1 VPELPEVEIARWR
14 FVEAVAER
22 HVVDAVAEAGPPLV
36 GAPRTLRRVLRGA
49 RFGVAHRR
57 GKQLAIEVHAPDGRA
72 RALALHLGMTGKFER
87 GRAGE
92 AAPRGARVGFALDDG
107 SVLHF
112 VDVRRLGR
120 VALVAGGPD
129 AVFDGLG
136 PDALT
141 IALDPPALA
150 ARFAGARAPVKVAL
164 LDQARVAGVG
174 NIYAIEALWAAGID
188 PRVPAGALDVAAWS
202 RVGQGLD
209 ASMRATLALGA
220 RDPAFRYLSEGG
232 DDVFQ
237 VYGHEAS
244 PCPRCHTGVRR
255 IVQAGRSTYFCPSC
269 QRDPLVTSDPDRAPR
284 RERPARATSSSKPN
298 RRRAA
303 HAR

>member
-1 VPELPEVEIARWR
+1 MPELPEVEIARWR
-14 FVEAVAER
+14 FVEAVTGR
-22 HVVDAVAEAGPPLV
+22 HVVEVRAEPGPPLV
-36 GAPRTLRRVLRGA
+36 GSPRTFARVLRGA
-49 RFGVAHRR
+49 CFGDARRR
-57 GKQLAIEVHAPDGRA
+57 GKQLAVEVHATDGRA

-87 GRAGE
+87 AAAAE

-112 VDVRRLGR
+112 VDLRRLGR

-129 AVFDGLG
+129 AVFEGLG

-150 ARFAGARAPVKVAL
+150 ARFVGTRAPVKVAL

-174 NIYAIEALWAAGID
+174 NIYAAEALWSAGVD
-188 PRVPAGALDVAAWS
+188 PRVPGGALDVAAWA

-209 ASMRATLALGA
+209 ASMRATLVLGA
-220 RDPAFRYLSEGG
+220 RDPSFRYLSEGG
-232 DDVFQ
+232 VDVFR

-244 PCPRCHTGVRR
+244 PCPRCRTSVLR

-269 QRDPLVTSDPDRAPR
+269 QRDARRAVAGR
-284 RERPARATSSSKPN
+284 RA
-298 RRRAA
+298 RRRQD
-303 HAR
+303 RV